1 MTDDK
6 LSKIA
11 FEIDDVISNFITKYD
26 IDPLSFSAILLA
38 RLVRANDFVG
48 SGDDF
53 RLIAANIPKIKSEGA
68 IH

>member
-1 MTDDK
+1 MIDDNI
-6 LSKIA
+6 SKIA
-11 FEIDDVISNFITKYD
+11 YEIDDVISNLITKYD

-38 RLVRANDFVG
+38 RIVRANDFIG